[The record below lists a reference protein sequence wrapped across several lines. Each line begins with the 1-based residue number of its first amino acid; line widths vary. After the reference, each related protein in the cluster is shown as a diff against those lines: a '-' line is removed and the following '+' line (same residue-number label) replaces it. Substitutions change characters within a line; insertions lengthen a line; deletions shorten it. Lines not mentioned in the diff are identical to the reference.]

1 MKFKNTGT
9 KPIKIRLE
17 VEGFDVREETLEPNQ
32 LSEEWVFREADD
44 DLVIELE
51 QVKKCREKA
60 RKDYPVGI
68 GGIHRSKTHK
78 VRK

>member
-32 LSEEWVFREADD
+32 LSEEWVFREADG

-51 QVKKCREKA
+51 
-60 RKDYPVGI
+60 
-68 GGIHRSKTHK
+68 
-78 VRK
+78 